1 MAKCLNRIWHVPWAM
16 QKVLSFLSPEAL
28 EYSWLIKPSSAY
40 FEQAFESAFDI
51 IDRAAFETRLKAQ
64 FSGTESSH
72 DPAWYA
78 LRAVVYA
85 FGCRNAAYRETVP
98 ESWGD
103 AQRKSWRYFEN
114 ALSVYTELVHFR
126 SNISMVQALLAM
138 AVFVE
143 GLGHPKLEYMLIS
156 TAVRLAQS
164 KGLHLQP
171 ASTSKLSASEIALRS
186 RLFWTMYAYE
196 KHVAYRAGR
205 PSLQALHYMAHVVHQ
220 MINDDH
226 IECFWPEPVAGQPS
240 IKIDF
245 FHHVI
250 RHAQISSAI
259 IDQLTTAKARRRK
272 RSQTLQ
278 TVNEI
283 HERLK
288 SWYESIPETL
298 RFPGSHPV
306 LASPDIRIAHLT
318 YLHLAYHGSLAA
330 IHSVFAYPWD
340 LSGGESDSDIDI
352 SPQIEA
358 STQILAGAARSIILS
373 TKYLHISAAAP
384 AW

>member
-138 AVFVE
+138 VGFPSRTFLGSAKRPLTLSLQAVFVE

-205 PSLQALHYMAHVVHQ
+205 PSV
-220 MINDDH
+220 
-226 IECFWPEPVAGQPS
+226 
-240 IKIDF
+240 
-245 FHHVI
+245 
-250 RHAQISSAI
+250 
-259 IDQLTTAKARRRK
+259 
-272 RSQTLQ
+272 
-278 TVNEI
+278 
-283 HERLK
+283 
-288 SWYESIPETL
+288 
-298 RFPGSHPV
+298 RF
-306 LASPDIRIAHLT
+306 
-318 YLHLAYHGSLAA
+318 
-330 IHSVFAYPWD
+330 
-340 LSGGESDSDIDI
+340 
-352 SPQIEA
+352 
-358 STQILAGAARSIILS
+358 
-373 TKYLHISAAAP
+373 
-384 AW
+384 